1 MKFNHQI
8 KMIFFYVTLF
18 FVLCFSG
25 IWIVQVKHF
34 ARQNFIELESLNR
47 ERDRLQIEWGR
58 LQLEESTW
66 STHPRIE
73 SIARDELSL
82 VIPEQDKVVI
92 LLDTS

>member
-1 MKFNHQI
+1 MKFNNQI
-8 KMIFFYVTLF
+8 KIIFFYIAIAF
-18 FVLCFSG
+18 FLCFFG
-25 IWIVQVKHF
+25 IWTVQIKHF

-82 VIPEQDKVVI
+82 ILPEQDKVVI